1 MFIRK
6 MGQARK
12 YRAEAGEG
20 GDGGSGAGS
29 KIDLNSPEVMAL
41 VQRKIEEEVAG
52 LKNKNSELLDKFKK
66 AAETVKQFEGLDVEK
81 MKNLQKQLEENEEMR
96 LLSEGK
102 TEEVVTRRVEAM
114 KRDFDANLAARD
126 GKISE
131 YEQILKKKEDKLAEL
146 VIDGQLREAYVALD
160 FEPSALD
167 FVLMQGRN
175 VFIMDEH
182 GKAVPRDEHGSL
194 IFGKDGKTPISARE
208 YLEGLAEKKP
218 FLRKPSKG
226 SGASQNRSSSS
237 DTSNMSSVGKIASG
251 LKSMGV
257 S

>member
-12 YRAEAGEG
+12 YRSEAGEG
-20 GDGGSGAGS
+20 GDAGAGAGG
-29 KIDLNSPEVMAL
+29 IDLNSPEIQKAIQARL
-41 VQRKIEEEVAG
+41 DAEVAG
-52 LKNKNSELLDKFKK
+52 LKNKNKELLDKM
-66 AAETVKQFEGLDVEK
+66 AASNEKLKQFDGLDVEK

-96 LLSEGK
+96 LLADGK
-102 TEEVVTRRVEAM
+102 VELVVEKRVEAM

-126 GKISE
+126 GKLLE

-175 VFIMDEH
+175 VFIMDEN

-194 IFGKDGKTPISARE
+194 VFGKDGKTPISARE

-226 SGASQNRSSSS
+226 GGATPNRGGPS
-237 DTSNMSSVGKIASG
+237 DTSKMTSTQRIAEG
-251 LKSMGV
+251 LRQRGMGV
-257 S
+257 